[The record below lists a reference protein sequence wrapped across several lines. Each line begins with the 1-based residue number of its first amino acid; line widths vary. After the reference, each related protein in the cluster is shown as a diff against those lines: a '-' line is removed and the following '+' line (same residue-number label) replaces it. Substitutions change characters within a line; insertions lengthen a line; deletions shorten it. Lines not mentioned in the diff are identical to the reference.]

1 MAETAEELRIRLA
14 NYETLLRATQERRQ
28 QALAA
33 GNREIAGKIHQGERE
48 WKRRIEEIKRK
59 LAVLEGEPC
68 STDRGELRKQRHD

>member
-14 NYETLLRATQERRQ
+14 NYETLLKATQERRQ
-28 QALAA
+28 QALAQ

-59 LAVLEGEPC
+59 LAALEGG
-68 STDRGELRKQRHD
+68 S